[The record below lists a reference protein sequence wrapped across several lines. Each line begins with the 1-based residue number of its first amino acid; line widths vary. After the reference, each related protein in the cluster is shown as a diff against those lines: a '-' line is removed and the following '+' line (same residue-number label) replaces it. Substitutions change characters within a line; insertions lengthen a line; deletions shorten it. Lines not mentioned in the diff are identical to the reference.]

1 MAALSTTLRGHDIVA
16 LDTNCF
22 IYYLEGGSWAAALK
36 ECLFGP
42 VERGEL
48 QAVTSVLTLTEL
60 LVRPISLGRFDVAD
74 EYSALINSYPHLRVV
89 PLTIELAVR
98 SAELRA
104 RFRVR
109 TPDAIQLA
117 TAVEARASLF
127 LTNDAGMPGHVDSL
141 RVAILKDL
149 LPPPKECLQRGDGS
163 GKVHELPAW

>member
-1 MAALSTTLRGHDIVA
+1 MVA

-22 IYYLEGGSWAAALK
+22 IYYLEGGPWAEALK
-36 ECLFGP
+36 DCLFGP

-48 QAVTSVLTLTEL
+48 YAVTSVLTLTEL
-60 LVRPISLGRFDVAD
+60 LVRPMSLGRFDVAD
-74 EYSALINSYPHLRVV
+74 EYSALISSYPQLRLV
-89 PLTIELAVR
+89 PLTMEVAVR

-117 TAVEARASLF
+117 TAIEAGASLF
-127 LTNDAGMPGHVDSL
+127 LTNDTGMPGHVDSL

-149 LPPPKECLQRGDGS
+149 LPPPEECRQRTDGS